1 MAEDGEMWSTKE
13 KSGEDLNGVRVRAG
27 CVSCV
32 AVCKQEHKDTRK
44 KEPSA
49 YNSVQHNTCV
59 QRAHMAHGGN
69 GNEIHS
75 TICHTYRT
83 PTPTTYFPPTSTA
96 HKPLKRPPSSST
108 AALSSVP
115 VTVGT
120 VAMV

>member
-59 QRAHMAHGGN
+59 QRAHMG
-69 GNEIHS
+69 EM
-75 TICHTYRT
+75 
-83 PTPTTYFPPTSTA
+83 
-96 HKPLKRPPSSST
+96 
-108 AALSSVP
+108 
-115 VTVGT
+115 GT
-120 VAMV
+120 K

>member
-13 KSGEDLNGVRVRAG
+13 KSGEELNGVRVRAG

-96 HKPLKRPPSSST
+96 HAHT
-108 AALSSVP
+108 ALFFFFNI
-115 VTVGT
+115 
-120 VAMV
+120 